1 MSRSQFHGLPPQHLR
16 YNRRGEHRTFVNL
29 LFDLDA
35 GKSNERLLA
44 PVWLR
49 PLKARDQGCSMVNVT
64 VKSTSIVRVAIAQA
78 APVYHNK
85 AASLA
90 KALELIQRAASQG
103 ATLIAFGETWIPGY
117 SVWLDICPNA
127 ALWNH
132 EPTKEVFAELR
143 ENSIAID
150 GPEVAQMSKIAREL
164 QIGIVIGI
172 NERVEQGPGSK
183 TLYNSLLTFSPDGR
197 LANHHP
203 KLVPT
208 FTERL
213 VWGNGDGRGLKSVD
227 VGQVRVGGLICWEH
241 WMPLARMA
249 MHQAGRGWSLFPS
262 RRLPLLTFGDQPVG
276 VTNGLMFRGIF
287 SKGVHITT
295 LRNSASVSDFDLKG
309 DP

>member
-90 KALELIQRAASQG
+90 KALELIRRASEQG
-103 ATLIAFGETWIPGY
+103 AGLIAFGETWIPGY
-117 SVWLDICPNA
+117 PVWLDICPDA

-143 ENSIAID
+143 ENSISVD
-150 GPEVAQMSKIAREL
+150 GPEVAQLAEIARDL
-164 QIGIVIGI
+164 RIGIIIGI
-172 NERVEQGPGSK
+172 NERVSRGPGSK
-183 TLYNSLLTFSPDGR
+183 TLYNSRLTFSPHAR
-197 LANHHP
+197 LATHHRKP
-203 KLVPT
+203 VPP
-208 FTERL
+208 FT
-213 VWGNGDGRGLKSVD
+213 N
-227 VGQVRVGGLICWEH
+227 
-241 WMPLARMA
+241 PL
-249 MHQAGRGWSLFPS
+249 
-262 RRLPLLTFGDQPVG
+262 
-276 VTNGLMFRGIF
+276 
-287 SKGVHITT
+287 
-295 LRNSASVSDFDLKG
+295 
-309 DP
+309 

>member
-1 MSRSQFHGLPPQHLR
+1 M
-16 YNRRGEHRTFVNL
+16 
-29 LFDLDA
+29 
-35 GKSNERLLA
+35 
-44 PVWLR
+44 
-49 PLKARDQGCSMVNVT
+49 
-64 VKSTSIVRVAIAQA
+64 KSTSILRVAIAQA
-78 APVYHNK
+78 APVYHKK

-103 ATLIAFGETWIPGY
+103 ATLIAFGE
-117 SVWLDICPNA
+117 
-127 ALWNH
+127 
-132 EPTKEVFAELR
+132 
-143 ENSIAID
+143 NSIAID

-164 QIGIVIGI
+164 KIGIVIGI

-208 FTERL
+208 FTERI

-249 MHQAGRGWSLFPS
+249 MH
-262 RRLPLLTFGDQPVG
+262 
-276 VTNGLMFRGIF
+276 
-287 SKGVHITT
+287 
-295 LRNSASVSDFDLKG
+295 
-309 DP
+309 